1 MSKNTSFSEETI
13 LDYIATNVMD
23 YESNN
28 CLDNVFN
35 DLFNSNYWIIGAF
48 EASQELNNFDGYE
61 HETQLDGV
69 FGAIEF
75 VQNYELQEFGKVQ
88 TEDISDP
95 ERLANMVAYI
105 MGENAFNEIL
115 DKTGLNMDD
124 MASRENLEKIKKEAF
139 KMMKEGRNWWT

>member
-28 CLDNVFN
+28 CLDDVFN
-35 DLFNSNYWIIGAF
+35 DLFNSNYWIIGTF
-48 EASQELNNFDGYE
+48 KASQELNNFDGYE
-61 HETQLDGV
+61 HGTSLDGV

-75 VQNYELQEFGKVQ
+75 VKNYEQQEFGEVQ
-88 TEDISDP
+88 ADDISDP

-105 MGENAFNEIL
+105 MGENTFNEIL
-115 DKTGLNMDD
+115 DKTGLDMDD
-124 MASRENLEKIKKEAF
+124 MASRKNLEKIKKEAL
-139 KMMKEGRNWWT
+139 KMMKEGQN

>member
-35 DLFNSNYWIIGAF
+35 DLFNSNYWIIGTF

-61 HETQLDGV
+61 HGTALNGV

-75 VQNYELQEFGKVQ
+75 VKNYEQQEFGEVQ
-88 TEDISDP
+88 ADDLSDP
-95 ERLANMVAYI
+95 EKLSNLVAYI

-124 MASRENLEKIKKEAF
+124 MASCENLEKIKKEAF
-139 KMMKEGRNWWT
+139 KMMKEGRN

>member
-1 MSKNTSFSEETI
+1 MILDQEFSKNVI

-35 DLFNSNYWIIGAF
+35 DLFNSNYWIIGTF
-48 EASQELNNFDGYE
+48 KASQELNNFDGYE
-61 HETQLDGV
+61 HGTTLDGV

-75 VQNYELQEFGKVQ
+75 VKDYELQNFGTVQ
-88 TEDISDP
+88 SDDISDP
-95 ERLANMVAYI
+95 EKLANLVAYI
-105 MGENAFNEIL
+105 MGENTFNEIL
-115 DKTGLNMDD
+115 DKTGLDMDD

-139 KMMKEGRNWWT
+139 KMMKEGRN

>member
-1 MSKNTSFSEETI
+1 MSKDTSFSEETI

-35 DLFNSNYWIIGAF
+35 DLFNSNYWIIGTF

-61 HETQLDGV
+61 HGTALDGV

-75 VQNYELQEFGKVQ
+75 VKNYEQQEFGEVQ
-88 TEDISDP
+88 ADDISDP
-95 ERLANMVAYI
+95 EKLSNLVAYI
-105 MGENAFNEIL
+105 MGENTFNEIL
-115 DKTGLNMDD
+115 DKTGLDMDD
-124 MASRENLEKIKKEAF
+124 MASRKNLEKIKKEAF
-139 KMMKEGRNWWT
+139 KMMKEGQN

>member
-1 MSKNTSFSEETI
+1 MSKDTSFSKQAI
-13 LDYIATNVMD
+13 LDHIATNVMD
-23 YESNN
+23 YETEGSYLGDI
-28 CLDNVFN
+28 CN
-35 DLFNSNYWIIGAF
+35 DLFNSDYWIVGTF

-75 VQNYELQEFGKVQ
+75 VQNYELQNFGTVQ
-88 TEDISDP
+88 NDDISNP

-115 DKTGLNMDD
+115 DKTGLDMDD
-124 MASRENLEKIKKEAF
+124 MASHENLEKIKKEAF
-139 KMMKEGRNWWT
+139 KMMKEGQN

>member
-1 MSKNTSFSEETI
+1 MLKDTSFSKQAI
-13 LDYIATNVMD
+13 LDHIATNVMD
-23 YESNN
+23 YETEGSYLGDI
-28 CLDNVFN
+28 CN
-35 DLFNSNYWIIGAF
+35 DLFNSDYWIVGTF

-75 VQNYELQEFGKVQ
+75 VQNYELQNFDTVQ
-88 TEDISDP
+88 NDDISNP

-105 MGENAFNEIL
+105 MGENTFNEIL
-115 DKTGLNMDD
+115 DKTGLDMDD

-139 KMMKEGRNWWT
+139 KLMKEGQN